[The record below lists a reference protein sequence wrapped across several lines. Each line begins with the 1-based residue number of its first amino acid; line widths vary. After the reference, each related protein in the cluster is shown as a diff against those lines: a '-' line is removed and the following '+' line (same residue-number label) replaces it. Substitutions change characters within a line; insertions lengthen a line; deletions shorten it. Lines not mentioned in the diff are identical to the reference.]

1 VRSARAL
8 TVSPPSAVYIHLTP
22 CFRGLPSHPAPPL
35 LITRSNPSIQHHIND
50 TMSSKRN
57 IEEVETSDSG
67 PEPQST
73 ADIAELLRQQLI
85 KSASSK
91 KQRRVRKRRAIDID
105 TIVPA
110 LSVSGFFKLPRE
122 VRDQIS
128 GLAWEASPR
137 IRQQYKRKIYHVT

>member
-1 VRSARAL
+1 
-8 TVSPPSAVYIHLTP
+8 
-22 CFRGLPSHPAPPL
+22 
-35 LITRSNPSIQHHIND
+35 
-50 TMSSKRN
+50 MSSKRN

-122 VRDQIS
+122 VRDQIY

-137 IRQQYKRKIYHVT
+137 IRQQYKRKIYHVTYGDQGDLEETGTHTYEVSNHCSHLLWHKLVVMYTAQANDFI